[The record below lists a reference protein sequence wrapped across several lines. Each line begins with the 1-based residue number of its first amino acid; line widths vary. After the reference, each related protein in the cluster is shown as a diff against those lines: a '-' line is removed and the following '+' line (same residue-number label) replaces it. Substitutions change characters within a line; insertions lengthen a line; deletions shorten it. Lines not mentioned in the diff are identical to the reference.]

1 MNKFCLKCLMPFP
14 PSEYEV
20 GKRTYTMCR
29 TCRRK
34 HSAKMAMRKKR
45 VRAALQAKIEP
56 LITAEQHQRREAALK
71 AVLKPFRIRYNQ
83 LTGVIRTRIRLMEQ
97 IEQPAD
103 KTTKAL
109 AIRRQQLAAYNEA
122 YEEQVAMLK
131 AGFQP
136 PALVD
141 MICAL

>member
-1 MNKFCLKCLMPFP
+1 
-14 PSEYEV
+14 
-20 GKRTYTMCR
+20 
-29 TCRRK
+29 
-34 HSAKMAMRKKR
+34 MRKQR

-56 LITAEQHQRREAALK
+56 LITAEQHQRREATLK
-71 AVLKPFRIRYNQ
+71 AALKPFRIRYNQ

-97 IEQPAD
+97 IEQPTD
-103 KTTKAL
+103 KTIKAL